1 MRVRLPAG
9 AATSIGSL
17 PHTDPAEAV
26 AFTLEHTPALPAA
39 PQLPN
44 RSGRELMVAQ
54 VASGVAGVTVADD
67 GTLTVDARRL
77 DPAAPVDAALTDD
90 VAAGTLAFLGAV
102 AGRATPIKLQ
112 LCGPVTLGLA
122 LVHGGAPSTV
132 AFDVAA
138 AAVRAK
144 ASALVR
150 AARDAAP
157 DAPLLVLFDEPG
169 LTAVDH
175 PGFPLEADPTID
187 LLSGAMAAAE
197 PAVVGVHC
205 CGDTDWALA
214 VKAGAQVLSLP
225 LEPHVV
231 EDASMLSTFLEEG
244 GWIAWGAVPTNGP
257 VGTDP
262 DPLWR
267 RLTGV
272 WCDLT
277 RAGCDPLLLRKHSLV
292 TPACGLANHGPS
304 QAALVMRLTNAVAE
318 RVHDQALA
326 TRLSVGA

>member
-17 PHTDPAEAV
+17 PHADPAEAV
-26 AFTLEHTPALPAA
+26 AFALQHTPALPAA
-39 PQLPN
+39 PQLPC
-44 RSGRELMVAQ
+44 RSRRELMVAQ
-54 VASGVAGVTVADD
+54 AASGVAGVTVADD
-67 GTLTVDARRL
+67 GTIAVDAERL
-77 DPAAPVDAALTDD
+77 DPDEPVVTAPTDAES
-90 VAAGTLAFLGAV
+90 AGLLAFLDAV
-102 AGRATPIKLQ
+102 RGRTKPIKLQ

-122 LVHGGAPSTV
+122 FVHAGAPSAR
-132 AFDVAA
+132 AFAA
-138 AAVRAK
+138 AAVAVRAK
-144 ASALVR
+144 ASSLVR

-197 PAVVGVHC
+197 PAVVGLHC

-244 GWIAWGAVPTNGP
+244 GWIAWGVVPTNGP

-262 DPLWR
+262 EPLWR

-277 RAGCDPLLLRKHSLV
+277 RAGCDPLLLRKHALL

-304 QAALVMRLTNAVAE
+304 QAALVMRLTNAVAD